1 MQSSE
6 YAQDRANDSHSR
18 QRSARCA
25 LCLTR
30 CRWYSRTAAAA
41 AAGRASHPP
50 EPPAADDLLGL
61 NPSCT
66 APAACCL
73 LSLSIDLSPWPILHA
88 VWSSSLFGASPATCL
103 GLASAA
109 IAAVEVSPHASYSPA
124 AGSGGAARGT
134 VEPGRSDPPSRGSSE
149 SRLECISL
157 TVSGSRWPTSA
168 RPRTE

>member
-1 MQSSE
+1 VW
-6 YAQDRANDSHSR
+6 SR
-18 QRSARCA
+18 
-25 LCLTR
+25 
-30 CRWYSRTAAAA
+30 
-41 AAGRASHPP
+41 
-50 EPPAADDLLGL
+50 
-61 NPSCT
+61 
-66 APAACCL
+66 
-73 LSLSIDLSPWPILHA
+73 LSLRRLSC
-88 VWSSSLFGASPATCL
+88 GETC
-103 GLASAA
+103 LASAA